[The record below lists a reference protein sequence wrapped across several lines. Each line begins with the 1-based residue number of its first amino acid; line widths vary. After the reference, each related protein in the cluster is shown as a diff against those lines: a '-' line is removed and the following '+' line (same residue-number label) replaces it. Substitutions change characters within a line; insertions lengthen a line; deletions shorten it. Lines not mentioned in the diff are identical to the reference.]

1 MVKLSDSGDRV
12 LVRLSDVTQELTVG
26 IGGAIA
32 SVRTLTD
39 VSLEVRE
46 RELVV
51 LTGSRGAGERAML
64 AVIAGD
70 RRGVTGSCEVRPRTR
85 VRIMRMGAQAALALT
100 QEWQRCET
108 LAYFSAL
115 GSAADIEAEF
125 VHNERR
131 EQAALHD
138 APQHQHAH
146 QPADLILL
154 DVVPDVDDGIAS
166 VAARARPR
174 RVRETLNA
182 DPRRTESRG
191 ANSRNEAYRD
201 AESHGAYSRSQ
212 AVRPWDEKNR
222 AALLAWAS
230 VCRQRG
236 GAVVMAAGDAVGN
249 GIFDAAL
256 GRVRPA
262 VAQRAQFPTTVRE
275 GWFDASTVRVVPMH
289 SGRLG
294 APVRLRSND
303 LTS

>member
-1 MVKLSDSGDRV
+1 MVMLADSGDRI
-12 LVRLSDVTQELTVG
+12 LVRLSEVTQELTVG

-51 LTGSRGAGERAML
+51 LSGSRGAGERAML

-85 VRIMRMGAQAALALT
+85 VRLMRMGAQAALALT

-115 GSAADIEAEF
+115 DSAADIEAEF
-125 VHNERR
+125 VHNGMR

-138 APQHQHAH
+138 APQHQ
-146 QPADLILL
+146 PADLILL
-154 DVVPDVDDGIAS
+154 DVMPDVDDVIAS
-166 VAARARPR
+166 VVTRARPG

-182 DPRRTESRG
+182 DPRTVGARGTHSNGADSRNADPRN
-191 ANSRNEAYRD
+191 ANSR
-201 AESHGAYSRSQ
+201 SH
-212 AVRPWDEKNR
+212 AVRPWNEKNR
-222 AALLAWAS
+222 AALLAWAG
-230 VCRQRG
+230 VCRSRG

-256 GRVRPA
+256 SHVRPEVSNQA
-262 VAQRAQFPTTVRE
+262 YFPTAVRE
-275 GWFDASTVRVVPMH
+275 VRFDASTVRVVPMH

-294 APVRLRSND
+294 ASVRLRARD
-303 LTS
+303 LVS